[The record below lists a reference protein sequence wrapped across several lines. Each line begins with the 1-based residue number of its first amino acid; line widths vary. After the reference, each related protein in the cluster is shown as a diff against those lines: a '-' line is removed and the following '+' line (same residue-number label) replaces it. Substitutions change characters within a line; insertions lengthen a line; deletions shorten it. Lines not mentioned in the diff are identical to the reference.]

1 MKKRFS
7 ILVSVLMFCLLLNP
21 RFVQA
26 NEYQG
31 KAEEFDQTGEKYQS
45 TSEVFRKE
53 EVEELIEQVE
63 RKKLMPD
70 KTDFTASEGILRAS
84 FGQYPTRKGVI
95 LVTKDK
101 YKGLIPTGHTAII
114 YGRNVVVESSSQGV
128 TTGDNDWYSTKT
140 TCYGATVKNTTVT
153 QDSNA
158 ADWCYAQISKPYNLN
173 YYNMSTRAK
182 FYCSQL
188 VWAAFLDNYNIDLN
202 TPAFANAAMLSNPVH
217 PIELVWTDET
227 NLIYEK

>member
-7 ILVSVLMFCLLLNP
+7 ILVSVLMFCILLSP
-21 RFVQA
+21 MFVQA

-45 TSEVFRKE
+45 ASEVFRKE

-63 RKKLMPD
+63 TKKLMPD
-70 KTDFTASEGILRAS
+70 KTDFSAFDGMLRAY

-95 LVTKDK
+95 LVTGDK
-101 YKGLIPTGHTAII
+101 YKGLMPTGHAAII
-114 YGRNVVVESSSQGV
+114 YTSEVLVESLSQGV
-128 TTGDNDWYSTKT
+128 TTGRNDWYSTKN
-140 TCYGATVKNTTVT
+140 TCYGVTVKKTTVT

-158 ADWCYAQISKPYNLN
+158 ADWCYRQISKPYNLN
-173 YYNMSTRAK
+173 YNNISTRKK

-202 TPAFANAAMLSNPVH
+202 TLAFANPAMMVNPIH
-217 PIELVWTDET
+217 PLELVWTDET

>member
-21 RFVQA
+21 TFVQA
-26 NEYQG
+26 NEYQR

-45 TSEVFRKE
+45 ASEVFRKE

-63 RKKLMPD
+63 TKKLMLD
-70 KTDFTASEGILRAS
+70 KKDFTASEGMLRAS

-101 YKGLIPTGHTAII
+101 YKGLIPTGHAAII
-114 YGRNVVVESSSQGV
+114 YGRNVVVESLSQGV
-128 TTGDNDWYSTKT
+128 TTGRNDWHSTKT
-140 TCYGATVKNTTVT
+140 TCYGVTVKNTTAR

-158 ADWCYAQISKPYNLN
+158 ADWCYEQISKPYNFN

-202 TPAFANAAMLSNPVH
+202 TMAFANPSIPSNPIH
-217 PIELVWTDET
+217 PMELVWTDKT